1 MLLAIDV
8 GNTNVVLGVFDGE
21 ELVNSW
27 RLATLGERTADE
39 LGILVSSLFLDR
51 NIDRSQITG
60 VFMASVVPPLT
71 GTITTMVEQY
81 LGLQVQLVEAT
92 TDIGMPV
99 RYDNPKE
106 VGAARLVN
114 GVAAFERHGRAKNV
128 RCFSTR
134 HDYHELRCESRRNSS
149 GRQLSV
155 RYSQGYFMD
164 M

>member
-21 ELVNSW
+21 ELVDSW

-60 VFMASVVPPLT
+60 VIMASVVPPLT

-92 TDIGMPV
+92 TDIGMSV
-99 RYDNPKE
+99 RYANPKE
-106 VGAARLVN
+106 VGADRLVPTRTC
-114 GVAAFERHGRAKNV
+114 GSVSGRA
-128 RCFSTR
+128 R
-134 HDYHELRCESRRNSS
+134 
-149 GRQLSV
+149 
-155 RYSQGYFMD
+155 
-164 M
+164 